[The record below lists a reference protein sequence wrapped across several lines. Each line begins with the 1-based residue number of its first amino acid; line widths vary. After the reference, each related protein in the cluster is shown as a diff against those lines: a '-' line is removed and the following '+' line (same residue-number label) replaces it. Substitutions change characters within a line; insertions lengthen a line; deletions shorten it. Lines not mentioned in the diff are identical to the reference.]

1 MPYGYDPILTSFTSI
16 TTSSS
21 DCSGEG
27 TKRTYQGLWR
37 MSDVEGRA
45 NIALR
50 VARSVARP
58 RQLHWLRVT
67 RITPLT
73 LYPEWI
79 VQAARQRG
87 WGGPPSAF
95 ARNHVRQSSLE
106 HLGLRGEGLTP
117 VPLPPPGWSTQCFL
131 RATSLAVKSSKR
143 GHLRSSLWTADRQDH
158 PVILRKACSSPNLW
172 RSGSRRPPTN
182 N

>member
-21 DCSGEG
+21 NCSGEG

-50 VARSVARP
+50 VARSVARR
-58 RQLHWLRVT
+58 RQLPGLRVA

-73 LYPEWI
+73 LYRKWI
-79 VQAARQRG
+79 VQAARQRA
-87 WGGPPSAF
+87 WGGPLP
-95 ARNHVRQSSLE
+95 
-106 HLGLRGEGLTP
+106 
-117 VPLPPPGWSTQCFL
+117 PLPGTTSARARWSTLAYAEKVRAQFL
-131 RATSLAVKSSKR
+131 SLRQLGRSPVFSARTCWQLSPFAAAIS
-143 GHLRSSLWTADRQDH
+143 HL
-158 PVILRKACSSPNLW
+158 N
-172 RSGSRRPPTN
+172 SGPLIG
-182 N
+182 